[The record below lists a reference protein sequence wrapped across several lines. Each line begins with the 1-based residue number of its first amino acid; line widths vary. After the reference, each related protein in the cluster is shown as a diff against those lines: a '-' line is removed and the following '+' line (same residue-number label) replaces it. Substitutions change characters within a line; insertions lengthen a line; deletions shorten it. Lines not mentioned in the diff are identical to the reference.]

1 MERAYRIGGPPRQ
14 SGRAAWRMGSVNRG
28 VPVFPPVLLP
38 LDAMASEQSIAVG
51 LSGRAYEVRVG
62 EDILCEVGSEA
73 VARDLGGQCAILT
86 DENVEALH
94 LDVVVESLHAAGV
107 VTHVVVLPPGEGTKS
122 FAHLEGTLR
131 TMVRSGLD
139 RHCFVVALGGGVIG
153 DLGGLVASLFYRG
166 VPCLQVPTTVVS
178 QVDSSVGGKTA
189 IDVPEGKNL
198 VGAFHQPAFVLAD
211 TLTLRTL
218 PPRAWAEGF
227 AEIIKHAA
235 IRDPDMLAVVD
246 GLEGRDD
253 LVSLISRNVSIKA
266 KVVEEDELE
275 TAGVRAH
282 LNFGHTLGHAIETAA
297 GEGALLHGEAISLG
311 LRAALILSERK
322 CGLSANDTARVLS
335 SLHRFDLPLVMEPGL
350 RDEAILETMARDKK
364 FEAGQMRFVLL
375 SALGSAEVNGE
386 VSLSDVRE
394 TLDTLRQP
402 WER

>member
-1 MERAYRIGGPPRQ
+1 
-14 SGRAAWRMGSVNRG
+14 
-28 VPVFPPVLLP
+28 
-38 LDAMASEQSIAVG
+38 MASEQSITVA

-62 EDILCEVGSEA
+62 EEILGDVGAEA

-107 VTHVVVLPPGEGTKS
+107 VTHVIVLPPGEGTKS
-122 FAHLEGTLR
+122 FAHLEGALR

-235 IRDPDMLAVVD
+235 IRDPELLAVVD
-246 GLEGRDD
+246 GLEGRDG
-253 LVSLISRNVSIKA
+253 LVPLISRNVAIKA

-322 CGLSANDTARVLS
+322 CGLSPADTARVLA
-335 SLHRFDLPLVMEPGL
+335 SLHRFDLPLVLDPGL
-350 RDEAILETMARDKK
+350 RDDAILETMARDKK
-364 FEAGQMRFVLL
+364 FESGQMRFVLL
-375 SALGSAEVNGE
+375 SALGSAEINGE

-402 WER
+402 WDR

>member
-1 MERAYRIGGPPRQ
+1 MLI
-14 SGRAAWRMGSVNRG
+14 
-28 VPVFPPVLLP
+28 VLLRFG
-38 LDAMASEQSIAVG
+38 LMASEQSIAVG
-51 LSGRAYEVRVG
+51 LADREYEVRVG
-62 EDILCEVGSEA
+62 EDILCEVGPEA
-73 VARDLGGQCAILT
+73 VARGLGGQCAILT

-94 LDVVVESLHAAGV
+94 LEVVVESLHTAGI

-122 FAHLEGTLR
+122 FAHLEGALR

-153 DLGGLVASLFYRG
+153 DL
-166 VPCLQVPTTVVS
+166 
-178 QVDSSVGGKTA
+178 GGKTA

-235 IRDPDMLAVVD
+235 IRDPDMLEDVD
-246 GLEGRDD
+246 ALEGRDD
-253 LVSLISRNVSIKA
+253 LVGLIARNVAIKA
-266 KVVEEDELE
+266 RVVEEDERE
-275 TAGVRAH
+275 TTGVRAH

-311 LRAALILSERK
+311 IRAALILSERK
-322 CGLSANDTARVLS
+322 CGLAADSVARVLS
-335 SLHRFDLPLVMEPGL
+335 SLHRFDLPLVLEAGL
-350 RDEAILETMARDKK
+350 GDDLILETMARDKK

-375 SALGSAEVNGE
+375 SALGEASVNGE
-386 VSLSDVRE
+386 VTLADVRE
-394 TLDTLRQP
+394 TLDALRQP
-402 WER
+402 WRL

>member
-1 MERAYRIGGPPRQ
+1 MLI
-14 SGRAAWRMGSVNRG
+14 
-28 VPVFPPVLLP
+28 VLLSFGP
-38 LDAMASEQSIAVG
+38 MASEQSIAVG
-51 LSGRAYEVRVG
+51 LADREYVVRVG
-62 EDILCEVGSEA
+62 EDILCEVGPEA
-73 VARDLGGQCAILT
+73 VARGLGGQCAILT

-94 LDVVVESLHAAGV
+94 LEVVLESLHAAGI

-122 FAHLEGTLR
+122 FAHLEGALR

-235 IRDPDMLAVVD
+235 IRDPDMLDDVD
-246 GLEGRDD
+246 ALEGRDD
-253 LVSLISRNVSIKA
+253 LVGLIARNVAIKA
-266 KVVEEDELE
+266 RVVEEDERE
-275 TAGVRAH
+275 TTGVRAH

-311 LRAALILSERK
+311 IRAALILSERK
-322 CGLSANDTARVLS
+322 CGLAADSVARVLS
-335 SLHRFDLPLVMEPGL
+335 SLHRFDLPLVLEAGL
-350 RDEAILETMARDKK
+350 GDDLILETMARDKK

-375 SALGSAEVNGE
+375 SALGAASVNGE
-386 VSLSDVRE
+386 VTLADVRE
-394 TLDTLRQP
+394 TLDALRQP
-402 WER
+402 WRP